1 MDEAEQ
7 IRRDFAMAWGRF
19 GLAWGVTPSTATVQG
34 YMLVHGGPLTE
45 AQLREALGFSHRA
58 TLLAL
63 RECESWGLIERT
75 ASIRSGR
82 RGPAST
88 AWVPVGDHWQWFGM
102 VVRAR
107 TERETDPILPVLAE
121 GRQRAHALPD
131 HGGELGKRLDGLVEF
146 MDEFDRG
153 IGIIVR
159 AAPAELAH
167 LFGVLGR
174 LDAETADRLFAALAT
189 VPQAEL
195 AKAGA
200 TVSRMR
206 PDLLRALVGLAS
218 QGGISRLL
226 RVGSQGPP
234 SGAG

>member
-1 MDEAEQ
+1 MDAAEQ
-7 IRRDFAMAWGRF
+7 IRRDFAVAWGRF

-75 ASIRSGR
+75 ARIRSGR
-82 RGPAST
+82 RGPASS
-88 AWVPVGDHWQWFGM
+88 AWITVGDHWQWFGR

-107 TERETDPILPVLAE
+107 KERETDPILPVLAE
-121 GRQRAHALPD
+121 GRRRAHALPD
-131 HGGELGKRLDGLVEF
+131 RGGELAERLDGLVEF
-146 MDEFDRG
+146 MDAFDRG
-153 IGIIVR
+153 IGIVVR

-195 AKAGA
+195 AKAGT

-206 PDLLRALVGLAS
+206 PELLRAFIGLAS
-218 QGGISRLL
+218 QRGIARLL
-226 RVGSQGPP
+226 RVGG
-234 SGAG
+234 

>member
-1 MDEAEQ
+1 MDAAEQ
-7 IRRDFAMAWGRF
+7 IRREFAAAWGQF
-19 GLAWGVTPSTATVQG
+19 GLAWGVAPSTSTVQG

-63 RECESWGLIERT
+63 KECESWGLIERVEP
-75 ASIRSGR
+75 IRAGR

-88 AWVPVGDHWQWFGM
+88 AWVPVGDHWQWFGR
-102 VVRAR
+102 VVGAR
-107 TERETDPILPVLAE
+107 KERETDPILPVLKQ
-121 GRQRAHALPD
+121 GRTRAHELPD
-131 HGGELGKRLDGLVEF
+131 HGGELGQRLDRLVEF
-146 MDEFDRG
+146 MDAFDRG
-153 IGIIVR
+153 IGIVVR
-159 AAPAELAH
+159 ASPAELAH

-195 AKAGA
+195 AKAST

-206 PDLLRALVGLAS
+206 PDLLRAFVALAS
-218 QGGISRLL
+218 QRGISRLL
-226 RVGSQGPP
+226 RVGG
-234 SGAG
+234 